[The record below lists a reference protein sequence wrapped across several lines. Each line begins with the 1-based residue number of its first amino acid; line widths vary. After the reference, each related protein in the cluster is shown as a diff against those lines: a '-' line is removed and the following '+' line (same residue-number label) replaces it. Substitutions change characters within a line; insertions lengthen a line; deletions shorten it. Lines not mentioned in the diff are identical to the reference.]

1 MKIRLIGPN
10 KLEEVLIVN
19 LLMGFRVRFWDLTH
33 DPLLMIVGAITIS
46 VPASG
51 YQSSNSDVVDRYQLL
66 ISIKVG

>member
-1 MKIRLIGPN
+1 M
-10 KLEEVLIVN
+10 N